1 MPRIKPVESSVTI
14 ELDGTQLQ
22 ARAGEPVA
30 AALIANGE
38 LLFSRSP
45 KFHRPRGPFCM
56 SGGCAQCLMRVDG
69 KPNVAT
75 CRTPVTAGMRLERQ
89 NAMPDAKVDLLRA
102 NDFVFRDWFN
112 HHEFM
117 AGWPIAE
124 DILQKIARQL
134 SGLGVLPE
142 REAPAREPAA
152 IEHHELVIVGAGA
165 AGLAAARHLSE
176 RNVKYTLFERESE
189 VGGRLVSAAEV
200 GQPAPWNAPA
210 RLRAE
215 VVGLFADDGKPFL
228 AVVEAERLHLVFFER
243 ILLTLGG
250 HSMLPTF
257 PNNDLP
263 GVMSGRAVASL
274 IRRNG
279 VLPGKRIACVGEV
292 NEAKALAALIQGA
305 GGEAIA
311 VGEEIVRAHGLRTV
325 NAATTKSG
333 GKQSCDI
340 IATCGALSPAFELAR
355 AGGAHV
361 VWNAEHRCF
370 VVETDATGK
379 TGSDNVF
386 VAGEMRGPMSSNVA
400 VEQGLAAAKALAGSA
415 S

>member
-1 MPRIKPVESSVTI
+1 
-14 ELDGTQLQ
+14 
-22 ARAGEPVA
+22 
-30 AALIANGE
+30 
-38 LLFSRSP
+38 
-45 KFHRPRGPFCM
+45 
-56 SGGCAQCLMRVDG
+56 
-69 KPNVAT
+69 
-75 CRTPVTAGMRLERQ
+75 
-89 NAMPDAKVDLLRA
+89 
-102 NDFVFRDWFN
+102 
-112 HHEFM
+112 
-117 AGWPIAE
+117 
-124 DILQKIARQL
+124 
-134 SGLGVLPE
+134 
-142 REAPAREPAA
+142 
-152 IEHHELVIVGAGA
+152 
-165 AGLAAARHLSE
+165 
-176 RNVKYTLFERESE
+176 
-189 VGGRLVSAAEV
+189 
-200 GQPAPWNAPA
+200 
-210 RLRAE
+210 

-305 GGEAIA
+305 GGKAIA

-325 NAATTKSG
+325 NAATTKPG
-333 GKQSCDI
+333 GKQGCDI